1 MPVFDQPD
9 LKGRYQ
15 LTLEVPPG
23 WKAVANGPLLE
34 ATTLDDGGTR
44 FEFGQTQP
52 ISTYLFA
59 FAAGRFEVEEAERA
73 GRTLRMYHRETDNQ
87 KVARNLDAIFDLH
100 GTALSWLEEYTGI
113 TYPFDKFDFVA
124 VPSFQYSGME
134 HPGSILYRAS
144 SLFLDESATQNQKLG
159 RASLIAHETAH
170 MWFGD
175 LVTMRW
181 FNDVWMKEVFANFM
195 AAKIVNPSFPEVDH
209 DLRFLLAHYPAA
221 YAIDRTEGAN
231 PIRQE
236 LDNLAEAGTLYGAI
250 IYQKAPIVMR
260 HLELLVGEEPL
271 RDGLREYLAAYSF
284 SNAGWPGLIEILD
297 RRSADDLAE
306 WSRVWVEEHGRPT
319 VEMEVKLQVEDRDD
333 VEERPATRLTLRQ
346 IDPWDRGLLWN
357 QRLQVLFGAPPG
369 SDTATKGVAAVHMDR
384 PQVRLEGVLDGNLG
398 AYILANGQGIGYGY
412 FQLTETTRGY
422 LIGRLP
428 EIEEPMTRA
437 VAWLSLWDEML
448 EGNVAASA
456 ILDLIARWLEVEE
469 VELLVS
475 EALGDLRTV
484 YWRFLDDAAR
494 QEAAARLEPLLWS
507 RLESTSDAS
516 LKSTYLRAYGSIAR
530 SDEAVGKIR
539 ELWAGDLEID
549 GLTLSEPDFIGIAHG
564 LAVREV
570 EDWESILDTQ
580 AERIEN
586 PDRRVRFEFVRPAL
600 SADPAVRDAFFES
613 LGDLENRSHEPWVL
627 EALSFL
633 HHPLRAAHAERYIL
647 PSLELLEEIQTTGD
661 IFFPKRWLDSTL
673 GGHRS
678 EAASLMVRDFLASRP
693 DYPAR
698 LRGKILQSADM
709 LFRAARLESARQEP

>member
-1 MPVFDQPD
+1 
-9 LKGRYQ
+9 
-15 LTLEVPPG
+15 
-23 WKAVANGPLLE
+23 
-34 ATTLDDGGTR
+34 
-44 FEFGQTQP
+44 
-52 ISTYLFA
+52 
-59 FAAGRFEVEEAERA
+59 
-73 GRTLRMYHRETDNQ
+73 
-87 KVARNLDAIFDLH
+87 
-100 GTALSWLEEYTGI
+100 
-113 TYPFDKFDFVA
+113 
-124 VPSFQYSGME
+124 
-134 HPGSILYRAS
+134 
-144 SLFLDESATQNQKLG
+144 
-159 RASLIAHETAH
+159 
-170 MWFGD
+170 
-175 LVTMRW
+175 
-181 FNDVWMKEVFANFM
+181 
-195 AAKIVNPSFPEVDH
+195 
-209 DLRFLLAHYPAA
+209 
-221 YAIDRTEGAN
+221 
-231 PIRQE
+231 
-236 LDNLAEAGTLYGAI
+236 
-250 IYQKAPIVMR
+250 
-260 HLELLVGEEPL
+260 
-271 RDGLREYLAAYSF
+271 
-284 SNAGWPGLIEILD
+284 
-297 RRSADDLAE
+297 
-306 WSRVWVEEHGRPT
+306 
-319 VEMEVKLQVEDRDD
+319 MEVKLQVEDRDD

-346 IDPWDRGLLWN
+346 TDPWDRGLLWN

-469 VELLVS
+469 
-475 EALGDLRTV
+475 
-484 YWRFLDDAAR
+484 
-494 QEAAARLEPLLWS
+494 
-507 RLESTSDAS
+507 TSDAS

-586 PDRRVRFEFVRPAL
+586 PDRRARFEFVRPAL